1 VGRLAIVIV
10 MVLCGL
16 AVGCGG
22 DESIPDD
29 EIVQALKLEK
39 SSGSGG
45 YTIGGDPFCE
55 VSDELLNDS
64 SEVED
69 ATEGKRGAELVITD
83 KEETVGVQ
91 GLPPFDNECESDARR
106 ALDKLREE

>member
-10 MVLCGL
+10 ISLCGL
-16 AVGCGG
+16 AAGCGG
-22 DESIPDD
+22 DEESIPDD

-45 YTIGGDPFCE
+45 YTIAGDPFCE
-55 VSDELLNDS
+55 VSDELLNDP
-64 SEVED
+64 SEVEE
-69 ATEGKRGAELVITD
+69 ATEGKSGLELVITD

-91 GLPPFDNECESDARR
+91 GLPPFDNECESDAKR
-106 ALDKLREE
+106 ALDKLRE